1 MPIPLL
7 STLSTA
13 ARVAYPIIKR
23 AVSEG
28 LSVLDTQILLQDH
41 LTPIP
46 RNELLKVINAVRREY
61 RLGADLR
68 NRPLN
73 RIIGER
79 SLHEAITP
87 LRRQYSFDVLVRGID
102 TATGLLRGQY
112 ITVSTDRLLTRAEIE
127 AAAMRAA
134 SGAGGSG
141 GMEEMIAELH
151 AGRRAGRAGTL

>member
-1 MPIPLL
+1 MPVPLL

-28 LSVLDTQILLQDH
+28 LSVLDTQILLQEH
-41 LTPIP
+41 LTPVP
-46 RNELLKVINAVRREY
+46 RNELLKVINAVRREF

-68 NRPLN
+68 DRPLN
-73 RIIGER
+73 RVIGER
-79 SLHEAITP
+79 VLHEAITP

-102 TATGLLRGQY
+102 MATGLLRGQY
-112 ITVSTDRLLTRAEIE
+112 ITVSTDRLMTRAEIE
-127 AAAMRAA
+127 RAAMLAA
-134 SGAGGSG
+134 SGSGGSG
-141 GMEEMIAELH
+141 GMEEVEAELQ